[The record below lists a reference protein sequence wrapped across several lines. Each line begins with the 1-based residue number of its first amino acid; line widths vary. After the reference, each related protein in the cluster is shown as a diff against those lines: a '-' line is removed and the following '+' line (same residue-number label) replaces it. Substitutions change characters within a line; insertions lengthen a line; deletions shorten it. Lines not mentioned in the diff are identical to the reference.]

1 MFQPYLDLG
10 IFLHLE
16 KSVYSKCW
24 RWVGRVFF
32 YLINVVDKNSFELIF
47 EKKKKDWRRLMKKLK
62 ILIFGIVLQEVGFL
76 TFDSNIEI

>member
-1 MFQPYLDLG
+1 MHG
-10 IFLHLE
+10 E
-16 KSVYSKCW
+16 
-24 RWVGRVFF
+24 GFF

>member
-1 MFQPYLDLG
+1 M
-10 IFLHLE
+10 
-16 KSVYSKCW
+16 
-24 RWVGRVFF
+24 GRVFF

-76 TFDSNIEI
+76 TFDFNIEI

>member
-1 MFQPYLDLG
+1 M
-10 IFLHLE
+10 
-16 KSVYSKCW
+16 
-24 RWVGRVFF
+24 GRVFF

>member
-1 MFQPYLDLG
+1 M
-10 IFLHLE
+10 
-16 KSVYSKCW
+16 
-24 RWVGRVFF
+24 GRVFF

-47 EKKKKDWRRLMKKLK
+47 EKKKMDWRRLMKKLK

>member
-1 MFQPYLDLG
+1 M
-10 IFLHLE
+10 
-16 KSVYSKCW
+16 
-24 RWVGRVFF
+24 GRVFF

-47 EKKKKDWRRLMKKLK
+47 ERKKKDWRRLMKKLK

>member
-1 MFQPYLDLG
+1 M
-10 IFLHLE
+10 
-16 KSVYSKCW
+16 
-24 RWVGRVFF
+24 GRGFFF